1 MADINPKVQGIYT
14 LRQGSYQLLSRC
26 FTFQTDGYWLMSKIQ
41 RQRCGFSGRLFKSG
55 PAITLWAPVSI
66 NPPLVLFFFF
76 FHIYLKPRK
85 KALHQAAAGFWI
97 MWIKLGATR
106 GLTTSYCS
114 LKLLVC
120 ACACVCI
127 HVHTRIG
134 EEAVK
139 SHQWGQVIKSCH
151 SANFSKNRLAGY
163 SKPEGHLKK
172 LKL

>member
-1 MADINPKVQGIYT
+1 MCIDWWVKSRDRGAVFQEGYSNQDP
-14 LRQGSYQLLSRC
+14 LSLFELLYQS
-26 FTFQTDGYWLMSKIQ
+26 IH
-41 RQRCGFSGRLFKSG
+41 
-55 PAITLWAPVSI
+55 LWFCS
-66 NPPLVLFFFF
+66 FFF